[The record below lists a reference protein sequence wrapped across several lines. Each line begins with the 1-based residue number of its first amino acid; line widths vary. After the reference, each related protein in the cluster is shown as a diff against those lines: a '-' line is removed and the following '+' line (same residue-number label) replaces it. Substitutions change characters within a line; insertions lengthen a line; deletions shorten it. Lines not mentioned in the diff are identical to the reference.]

1 MRVLITGANGFVGQA
16 LSQRLF
22 GQREAGAASPHIQS
36 ATLLDVRFD
45 HTSPQENVR
54 QLVGSI
60 GDRDFLDDIL
70 KDPYDLVFHLASIPG
85 GLTER
90 DYDLGRAINVTA
102 TLELLERLRRQAAP
116 PVVVFASTIGVYG
129 APLPDFVT
137 DDTPARP
144 NNMSYS
150 AQKMIGEILIDD
162 FSRRGWIDGRSI
174 RLPGIVA
181 RPPEPNG
188 AISIFMSD
196 LIRELAAGRSYTCP
210 ISARSTVWLMSARCV
225 ADNLL
230 HAALLPP
237 HTAAQRR
244 TWLLPVIRTSIGELV
259 QGIAQMFG
267 SEVLE
272 RIRYEPVDT
281 VESIFGRQPPIDVPA
296 SRAAGFVDDGSIE
309 MLIRNALQ
317 GAG

>member
-1 MRVLITGANGFVGQA
+1 MRILITGANGFVGQA
-16 LSQRLF
+16 LSHKLF
-22 GQREAGAASPHIQS
+22 TQQKAGVSSLHIDS

-45 HTSPQENVR
+45 HPSPKENVK
-54 QLVGSI
+54 QIVGSI
-60 GDRDFLDDIL
+60 GDHSFLEDAL
-70 KDPYDLVFHLASIPG
+70 KEPYDLVFHLASIPG
-85 GLTER
+85 GLAER

-102 TLELLERLRRQAAP
+102 TLELLELLRRQATP

-150 AQKMIGEILIDD
+150 AQKMIGEILVDD

-210 ISARSTVWLMSARCV
+210 ISAGSTVWLMSARCV

-230 HAALLPP
+230 HAALLPQ
-237 HTAAQRR
+237 HAVAERR
-244 TWLLPVIRTSIGELV
+244 TWLLPVVRTSIGELV
-259 QGIAQMFG
+259 QDIARMFG

-272 RIRYEPVDT
+272 RIRYEPMDA
-281 VESIFGRQPPIDVPA
+281 VENVFGRQPPIDVPA

-317 GAG
+317 GAR